1 MFYSPLLNKA
11 ASKLTTRGAL
21 QYVYQDPNTCEF
33 VASDGMIM
41 LVEKNG
47 TPFIAKF
54 WNTITQMPTECTEEY
69 PDWKNVLSRGIEDT
83 SRIWFTDRV
92 RLQKGFAIFDKLYIR
107 AKYYQLVQDFIGP
120 EIVINIPNYIGY
132 PIYFRNDNKS
142 RQALVMPYDIIPEK
156 PWNYKWNVLD
166 PSGTII
172 YTTRDIREAELF
184 GLTVKLVGE
193 K

>member
-47 TPFIAKF
+47 TPFMTKF

-69 PDWKNVLSRGIEDT
+69 PDWKDVLSRGIEDT

-107 AKYYQLVQDFIGP
+107 AKYYQLAQDFIGP
-120 EIVINIPNYIGY
+120 DMIINIPVLFGD
-132 PIYFRNDNKS
+132 PLYFRNVDKS
-142 RQALVMPYDIIPEK
+142 RQALIMAYELYPETVDK
-156 PWNYKWNVLD
+156 AEWQILD
-166 PSGTII
+166 ARGTII
-172 YTTRDIREAELF
+172 HTCKDIREAELF
-184 GLTVKLVGE
+184 GLTIRLVGE